1 MVESMVAL
9 TLADALLQHVAQ
21 CELFP
26 RDFAFGRSEETGSG
40 VVHNRLGKLLQLPT
54 SPTTSTPK

>member
-9 TLADALLQHVAQ
+9 TLADALLQHHAQ

-26 RDFAFGRSEETGSG
+26 RGFAFGHHSAVGGG
-40 VVHNRLGKLLQLPT
+40 VVPNRLGKQLDLP
-54 SPTTSTPK
+54 